1 MKAVVLHEYGPAKNL
16 VLEEVEAPK
25 PGPGEV
31 LVQIH
36 AAGVNPID
44 WKIRSGAMAKMFS
57 IDFPAILGYDMAGTV
72 QEVGED
78 VTGLAPGDR
87 VFGRTQHTYAE
98 FTVAKA
104 DELAKVPEGLEL
116 ITAAAIPVVATTGD
130 QLIREQ
136 GMVQAGQ
143 SVLLTGALGSVGRFA
158 LFTAIECGAK
168 VIAGVRKRQI
178 DQALALGAMA
188 AIDISDEDEIARL
201 GSLDAVCDT
210 IGGPLVSK
218 LLGHIKPGGTYA
230 SIVGPP
236 QDAALDPTVQVK
248 AFGSHADSKAMAHL
262 AQAVRDGKLKL
273 PIDLVLPLE
282 EAAVAHAKGEKGGI
296 GKIVL
301 TS

>member
-1 MKAVVLHEYGPAKNL
+1 
-16 VLEEVEAPK
+16 
-25 PGPGEV
+25 
-31 LVQIH
+31 
-36 AAGVNPID
+36 
-44 WKIRSGAMAKMFS
+44 
-57 IDFPAILGYDMAGTV
+57 
-72 QEVGED
+72 
-78 VTGLAPGDR
+78 
-87 VFGRTQHTYAE
+87 
-98 FTVAKA
+98 
-104 DELAKVPEGLEL
+104 
-116 ITAAAIPVVATTGD
+116 
-130 QLIREQ
+130 
-136 GMVQAGQ
+136 MVQAGQ

-248 AFGSHADSKAMAHL
+248 AFGSHL

>member
-16 VLEEVEAPK
+16 VLEQVEALK

-31 LVQIH
+31 LVHIH

-78 VTGLAPGDR
+78 VTGFAPGDR
-87 VFGRTQHTYAE
+87 VFARTQHTYAE
-98 FTVAKA
+98 ATVAKA
-104 DELAKVPEGLEL
+104 EELA
-116 ITAAAIPVVATTGD
+116 TAAAIPVVATTGD

-143 SVLLTGALGSVGRFA
+143 SILLTGALGSVGRFA
-158 LFTAIECGAK
+158 LFTAIELGAK
-168 VIAGVRKRQI
+168 VIAGVRKKQI
-178 DQALALGAMA
+178 DEALALGAMA

-236 QDAALDPTVQVK
+236 QDAALAPTVRVK

-262 AQAVRDGKLKL
+262 AEAVRDGKLKL
-273 PIDLVLPLE
+273 PIDLVLPLD

-301 TS
+301 TP

>member
-31 LVQIH
+31 LVHIH

-44 WKIRSGAMAKMFS
+44 WKIRSGAMSKMFS

-72 QEVGED
+72 QEVGKD
-78 VTGLAPGDR
+78 VTGFAPGDR
-87 VFGRTQHTYAE
+87 VFARTQRTYAE

-116 ITAAAIPVVATTGD
+116 TTAAAIPVVATTGE
-130 QLIREQ
+130 QLVREQ
-136 GMVQAGQ
+136 GAVRAGQ
-143 SVLLTGALGSVGRFA
+143 SILLTGALGSVGRFA
-158 LFTAIECGAK
+158 LFTAIELGAK
-168 VIAGVRKRQI
+168 VIAGVRKKHV
-178 DQALALGAMA
+178 DEVLALGATA
-188 AIDISDEDEIARL
+188 AVDISDEGEIARL

-210 IGGPLVSK
+210 VGGPLASK
-218 LLGHIKPGGTYA
+218 LLGHIKPGGTYV
-230 SIVGPP
+230 SVVGPP
-236 QDAALDPTVQVK
+236 QDAALHPKVQVK
-248 AFGSHADSKAMAHL
+248 AFGSHADAKGMAHL

-273 PIDLVLPLE
+273 PIDLVLPLGQ
-282 EAAVAHAKGEKGGI
+282 AADAHTKGEKGGI

-301 TS
+301 TP

>member
-31 LVQIH
+31 LVHIH
-36 AAGVNPID
+36 AAGLNPID

-98 FTVAKA
+98 FTTAKA

-116 ITAAAIPVVATTGD
+116 TTAAAIPVVATTGD
-130 QLIREQ
+130 QLVREQ
-136 GMVQAGQ
+136 GGMQAGQ
-143 SVLLTGALGSVGRFA
+143 SILLTGALGSVGRFA
-158 LFTAIECGAK
+158 LFTAIEIGAK
-168 VIAGVRKRQI
+168 VIAAVRKKQI
-178 DQALALGAMA
+178 EEALAFGATA
-188 AIDISDEDEIARL
+188 AIDIGDEDEIARL
-201 GSLDAVCDT
+201 GTLDAVCDAV
-210 IGGPLVSK
+210 GGPLASK
-218 LLGHIKPGGTYA
+218 LLAHIKPGGIYA

-236 QDAALDPTVQVK
+236 QDAALHPNVQVR
-248 AFGSHADSKAMAHL
+248 AFGSHADAKAMAHL
-262 AQAVRDGKLKL
+262 AEAVRDGKLQL
-273 PIDLVLPLE
+273 PIDLVLPLG
-282 EAAVAHAKGEKGGI
+282 EAADAHAKGERGGI
-296 GKIVL
+296 GKIL
-301 TS
+301 LRP